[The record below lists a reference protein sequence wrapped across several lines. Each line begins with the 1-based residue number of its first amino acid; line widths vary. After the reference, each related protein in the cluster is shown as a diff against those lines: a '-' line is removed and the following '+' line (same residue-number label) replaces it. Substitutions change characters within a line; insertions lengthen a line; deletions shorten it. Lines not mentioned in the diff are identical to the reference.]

1 MDVTT
6 SSFKIELLKA
16 LTTTNTPPP
25 PQKNNVEVRLDPFW
39 PRINNFDQGG
49 ARVRA
54 IAVPSPGDRLSVGTK
69 VQNSRHFLS
78 KIVAQE
84 TS

>member
-25 PQKNNVEVRLDPFW
+25 PAKKKKKNNVEVRLDPF
-39 PRINNFDQGG
+39 
-49 ARVRA
+49 
-54 IAVPSPGDRLSVGTK
+54 
-69 VQNSRHFLS
+69 
-78 KIVAQE
+78 
-84 TS
+84 

>member
-25 PQKNNVEVRLDPFW
+25 PQKNNVEVRLDPF
-39 PRINNFDQGG
+39 
-49 ARVRA
+49 
-54 IAVPSPGDRLSVGTK
+54 
-69 VQNSRHFLS
+69 
-78 KIVAQE
+78 
-84 TS
+84 

>member
-25 PQKNNVEVRLDPFW
+25 RKKKKKNNVEVRLDPF
-39 PRINNFDQGG
+39 
-49 ARVRA
+49 
-54 IAVPSPGDRLSVGTK
+54 
-69 VQNSRHFLS
+69 
-78 KIVAQE
+78 
-84 TS
+84 